1 MEHVS
6 EMNVFIFPIILIL
19 KMKNIIMWIIGTE
32 IAIIWKEK
40 FLQTSSMLPRQ
51 DVIETQVITRNIK
64 ETDKIDIVLDF

>member
-6 EMNVFIFPIILIL
+6 EMNVFIFTIILIL

-40 FLQTSSMLPRQ
+40 FLQTSSMLPLQ

-64 ETDKIDIVLDF
+64 KTDKIDIVLDF

>member
-40 FLQTSSMLPRQ
+40 FLQTSSMLPLQ

-64 ETDKIDIVLDF
+64 ETDKIYIVLDF